1 MSEFTLVIGNKNYSS
16 WSLRGWL
23 ALEACGVP
31 FEERLIPLDLP
42 ETPGLLAKWSPSL
55 KVPVLYHGPMMIWD
69 SLAIGEYL
77 AELFPH
83 AKLWP
88 EDREARAWG
97 RSIVAEMHAG
107 FPDLRDALSMDM
119 RNRNKPM
126 RIKPGRKEHLEA
138 DIARVVELWE
148 TSLGNYGHL
157 GPYLLGAFSLA
168 DVFYAPVV
176 SRFLTYGVSLPE
188 ASQAYSE
195 AVRAYP
201 PYQRWYGDAEAEEWD
216 LPDH

>member
-23 ALEACGVP
+23 AMEACGVP
-31 FEERLIPLDLP
+31 FQEQLVPLDLP
-42 ETPGLLAKWSPSL
+42 ETPELMAKWSPTRR
-55 KVPVLYHGPMMIWD
+55 VPVLYHGPVLIWD

-77 AELFPH
+77 AELFPQ

-97 RSIVAEMHAG
+97 RSIVAEMHSG
-107 FPDLRDALSMDM
+107 FADLRDALSMDM
-119 RNRNKPM
+119 RKRNKPARM
-126 RIKPGRKEHLEA
+126 TPGVEA
-138 DIARVVELWE
+138 DIARISELWE
-148 TSLGNYGHL
+148 TSRANYSHL

-195 AVRAYP
+195 ALRSYP
-201 PYQRWYGDAEAEEWD
+201 PYERWYAEAEIEEWD